1 MNGTVVRNNFCKI
14 QTAVMRSG
22 FPGGD
27 GFSAVE
33 RIYDTPDHSR
43 TNDKLIDNRNKMC
56 YNYIDN

>member
-1 MNGTVVRNNFCKI
+1 MH
-14 QTAVMRSG
+14 SG

-33 RIYDTPDHSR
+33 RIDDIPDYSR
-43 TNDKLIDNRNKMC
+43 TIDKLIDNRNKMC

>member
-1 MNGTVVRNNFCKI
+1 MNGTVARNHFCKI
-14 QTAVMRSG
+14 QTAVMHSG

-33 RIYDTPDHSR
+33 RIDDIPDYSR
-43 TNDKLIDNRNKMC
+43 TIDKLIDNRNKMC

>member
-1 MNGTVVRNNFCKI
+1 
-14 QTAVMRSG
+14 MRSG

-33 RIYDTPDHSR
+33 RIDDTPDHSR